1 MDFFFKKKTLPLI
14 EFKKEIKE
22 RIFYY
27 IYNIWKI
34 LYYIEIQEVFNLK
47 SGIYIKVKE
56 YETAIYIN
64 LFIDK
69 RIISIDIAV
78 EKSKIPNMIILLLI
92 LNENYPLEAPKI
104 ISKSNFTTLTLM
116 DGRDLMP
123 EICPKWIA
131 KKTKLIHI
139 VKKVT
144 PFCARVINYSDY
156 KFYGKFH
163 LGAVYYMK
171 NFDNMIVSKLIF

>member
-1 MDFFFKKKTLPLI
+1 MD
-14 EFKKEIKE
+14 
-22 RIFYY
+22 
-27 IYNIWKI
+27 
-34 LYYIEIQEVFNLK
+34 
-47 SGIYIKVKE
+47 
-56 YETAIYIN
+56 A
-64 LFIDK
+64 
-69 RIISIDIAV
+69 
-78 EKSKIPNMIILLLI
+78 
-92 LNENYPLEAPKI
+92 
-104 ISKSNFTTLTLM
+104 
-116 DGRDLMP
+116 RDLMP

-171 NFDNMIVSKLIF
+171 NFDNMIVSKSIFCLKYKQLYYIYRFIQMQIIKN

>member
-1 MDFFFKKKTLPLI
+1 M
-14 EFKKEIKE
+14 
-22 RIFYY
+22 
-27 IYNIWKI
+27 
-34 LYYIEIQEVFNLK
+34 FNLK
-47 SGIYIKVKE
+47 TGIYIKVKE

-69 RIISIDIAV
+69 RILSIDITVA
-78 EKSKIPNMIILLLI
+78 KSKIPNIIILLLI
-92 LNENYPLEAPKI
+92 LNGNYPLEAPKI
-104 ISKSNFTTLTLM
+104 ISKSNFSTPTLM

-123 EICPKWIA
+123 EICPRWLSKS
-131 KKTKLIHI
+131 TKLIDI

-144 PFCARVINYSDY
+144 PFCARVINYADY

-171 NFDNMIVSKLIF
+171 NFDNMIVSKYF